1 MGILPILI
9 GWPLLIAAIVPLIK
23 QERIRG
29 YVVYAGAGGVMV
41 LAAALLGMWLTNGA
55 QAMAF
60 YQETEWVNYLMIAGE
75 LLSLIHI

>member
-29 YVVYAGAGGVMV
+29 YVVYAGAGGCGPSGHVVDKWRTSDGV
-41 LAAALLGMWLTNGA
+41 LSRDRMGQLPDDRRGTL
-55 QAMAF
+55 F
-60 YQETEWVNYLMIAGE
+60 DWVDCVFE
-75 LLSLIHI
+75 H

>member
-29 YVVYAGAGGVMV
+29 YVVYAGAEASWFGLRPFWACG
-41 LAAALLGMWLTNGA
+41 
-55 QAMAF
+55 
-60 YQETEWVNYLMIAGE
+60 
-75 LLSLIHI
+75 